1 MLTWLVNKFGDQG
14 AFGIL
19 DSNALEDLWKI
30 LETTHGVDVISLANI
45 NSILEHRKALL
56 ICVGVLVGVL
66 YLFGL

>member
-45 NSILEHRKALL
+45 NSIM
-56 ICVGVLVGVL
+56 
-66 YLFGL
+66 